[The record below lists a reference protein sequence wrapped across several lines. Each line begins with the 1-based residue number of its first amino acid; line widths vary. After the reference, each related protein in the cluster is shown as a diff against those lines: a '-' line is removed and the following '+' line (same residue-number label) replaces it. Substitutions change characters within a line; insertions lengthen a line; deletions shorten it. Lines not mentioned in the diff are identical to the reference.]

1 MFDIY
6 TYNRKIQLSSPVESS
21 TRSYNTDRIDRT
33 IKGFSRLS
41 YKILAKEAV
50 QVLWCLVLVLSLV
63 PGL

>member
-21 TRSYNTDRIDRT
+21 SYNTDRIDRT